1 MNMQTFFKSYLEAP
15 KDLDNASSR
24 LYVIASANIPF
35 AILIHLLYIPL
46 FLWMNV
52 PEMALIN
59 IASVIAWVFVLY
71 CIRQMMFSTAWILFT
86 AEIMLHAGF
95 CSHYVG
101 WGFGN
106 QYFLFTL
113 VGMSFLLPRK
123 IYLSMTIAVA
133 AVIEFVILS
142 RWSNE
147 TPWNGNPDLLYLLN
161 VFNIV
166 IALSI
171 SVFDT
176 LHYQLIIHQT
186 EAQLKKAN
194 SKSEKLLANVFPLA
208 ILEKL
213 KNKEEPI
220 AERFDS
226 ASVFFADIMGFTPLS
241 EKLSPVELV
250 NLLDK
255 LFSLFDGLVIK
266 HNVEKIKTIGDAYM
280 VAAGV
285 PTTIENHAEQ
295 LANFALDFKLCLADF
310 NLKNNQSLRMRI
322 GINSGPIVA
331 GVIGKSRFIYD
342 LWGDCVNTAARMESH
357 GMAEEI
363 HISEHTYKLLSDKFT
378 FESRGI
384 IEVKGKGPMPTYFLR
399 GPISSAK

>member
-1 MNMQTFFKSYLEAP
+1 MRIQPFFKSYFETP

-35 AILIHLLYIPL
+35 AMLIHIIYIPL
-46 FLWMNV
+46 FLWINV

-59 IASVIAWVFVLY
+59 TFSVIAWALVLY

-142 RWSNE
+142 RWSKE
-147 TPWNGNPDLLYLLN
+147 TPWNGNNDLLYVLN
-161 VFNIV
+161 VINIV
-166 IALSI
+166 VALGI

-176 LHYQLIIHQT
+176 LHYQWIIHQT
-186 EAQLKKAN
+186 EAELKRAN

-226 ASVFFADIMGFTPLS
+226 ASVFFADIMGFTSLS

-285 PTTIENHAEQ
+285 PTLIKNHAEK
-295 LANFALDFKLCLADF
+295 LANFALDFKICLADF
-310 NLKNNQSLRMRI
+310 NLKNNQSLRMRV
-322 GINSGPIVA
+322 GINSGPSVA

-357 GMAEEI
+357 GMPEEI
-363 HISEHTYKLLSDKFT
+363 HVSEDTYKLLSDKFT

-399 GPISSAK
+399 GTISSAK